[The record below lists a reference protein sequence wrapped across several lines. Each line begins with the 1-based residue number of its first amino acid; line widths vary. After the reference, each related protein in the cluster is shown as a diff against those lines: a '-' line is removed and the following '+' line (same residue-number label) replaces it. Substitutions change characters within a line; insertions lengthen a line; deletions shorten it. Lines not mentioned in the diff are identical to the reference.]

1 MMSLSTLV
9 SSFVFGLFI
18 AVLLGC
24 GGGDD
29 GFSGASSSQ
38 AFAGP
43 LQRSQTNPRYFTDE
57 SGKIV
62 YLTGSHTWNNLQ
74 DNAIPS
80 LGAGTFDWTGYLDFL
95 QQKGHNFIR
104 LWVVSHATDTTTGVS
119 ASLHFHQRTGPGT
132 ALDGQPKFDL
142 TKYDQAYFD
151 RLRQRVMEAGT
162 RGIYVSIMLFDAFT
176 DPLVWK
182 GNPYHVSN
190 NINGI
195 NGNPSGDGLGF
206 EFESLLVSQVVA
218 LQKAYIHK
226 VIDTVNDL
234 DNVLYEIDNEGTCND
249 PNSALCSIAWQNEL
263 INDIHTYEA
272 SKPKQHPVGMT
283 TPVGSGVDHST
294 FIAALLQS
302 PADWV
307 SLGGSLYFDDIPAT
321 DGKKVSLLDTDHIWG
336 VGGDDIWVWKS
347 FVRGHNPIYMDPL
360 PSGDSNPSPPSWWTN
375 TVAQRNQSRLA
386 MGQTLRYANKINLAA
401 MTPRADLCPTSGYC
415 LANQGQEYLV
425 FMGGG
430 GPVTQLNLSGG
441 ASSFSVEW
449 LDVRTDT
456 THTGSPVSAGS
467 SQTVTPPFSGPAV
480 LYLSSGSSKTS
491 TAQPTAGAE
500 GAMNL
505 RREHDQEDRNSI
517 NRENTMIPSLV
528 GL

>member
-1 MMSLSTLV
+1 MRWPCWIAINAMM
-9 SSFVFGLFI
+9 I
-18 AVLLGC
+18 
-24 GGGDD
+24 
-29 GFSGASSSQ
+29 GALWVVDAALADPLRKSQ
-38 AFAGP
+38 A
-43 LQRSQTNPRYFTDE
+43 NPRYFADG

-62 YLTGSHTWNNLQ
+62 YLTGSHNWNNLQ

-104 LWVVSHATDTTTGVS
+104 LWVVSHFWDSATGNHPSPV
-119 ASLHFHQRTGPGT
+119 FHQRTGPGT
-132 ALDGQPKFDL
+132 ALDGQPKINL
-142 TKYDQAYFD
+142 TTYDQTYFN
-151 RLRQRVMEAGT
+151 RLRQRVIEAGA
-162 RGIYVSIMLFDAFT
+162 RGIYVSIMLFDVFSAANI
-176 DPLVWK
+176 WS

-190 NINGI
+190 NTNGV
-195 NGNPSGDGLGF
+195 NGNPSGDGIGL
-206 EFESLLVSQVVA
+206 EFESLSVSQVVA
-218 LQKAYIHK
+218 MQKAYIHK

-234 DNVLYEIDNEGTCND
+234 DNVLYEIDNESTCND
-249 PNSALCSIAWQNEL
+249 RNSALCSIAWQRNEL

-283 TPVGSGVDHST
+283 SLIGSGVDNSS
-294 FIAALLQS
+294 FNNDLLQS
-302 PADWV
+302 SADWV
-307 SLGGSLYFDDIPAT
+307 SFGGSPYQDNIPAT

-360 PSGDSNPSPPSWWTN
+360 PSGDSNPSPPSWFTN

-386 MGQTLRYANKINLAA
+386 MGQTLRYAKKINLAA

-425 FMGGG
+425 LMGGG

-449 LDVRTDT
+449 LDVRTDK

-480 LYLSSGSSKTS
+480 LYLKSGTVNDTRPPAS
-491 TAQPTAGAE
+491 PT
-500 GAMNL
+500 
-505 RREHDQEDRNSI
+505 
-517 NRENTMIPSLV
+517 
-528 GL
+528 GLKVQ